1 MTDNLSRFTA
11 LDNAYNSRDW
21 DAYSALLDDSFRG
34 WMQGNA
40 QPEGKAEHLRHA
52 KEFCALSADNRVHN
66 SPYVVA
72 LFDQEWTCTIASFTG
87 SMTGPLRTG
96 EGKTVQPSHRTFE
109 TTFATIARWV
119 GGKIVEEYEFLDAS
133 AILGQVVGADAG

>member
-34 WMQGNA
+34 WMQGRA
-40 QPEGKAEHLRHA
+40 HAEGKAEHLRNA

-72 LFDQEWTCTIASFTG
+72 LSDREWTCTIASFTG
-87 SMTGPLRTG
+87 SMTGPLKTG

-119 GGKIVEEYEFLDAS
+119 GGKIVEEYEFLDSS
-133 AILGQVVGADAG
+133 AILAQVVGADAK

>member
-11 LDNAYNSRDW
+11 RDDAYNSRDW

-34 WMQGNA
+34 WMQGRA
-40 QPEGKAEHLRHA
+40 HAEGKAEHLRNA

-72 LFDQEWTCTIASFTG
+72 LSDREWTCTIASFTG
-87 SMTGPLRTG
+87 SMTGPLKTG

-119 GGKIVEEYEFLDAS
+119 GGKIVEEYEFLDSS
-133 AILGQVVGADAG
+133 AILAQVVGADAK